1 MLIATTKI
9 QSSMWL
15 DIRPARTP
23 TLLEVPPTTKLMP
36 APDIGS
42 GGQPNLWYDIVPGSS
57 TEVGD
62 FLWEE
67 GLNSDNSWPRGT
79 RMILMYQ
86 TFVSVIRIALRPTRS
101 LTCALNLC
109 APIAEMNR
117 HLSDIN
123 LSEYGQFGAT
133 IIEDLCSLRFQNW
146 GAWWDLMYLVSI
158 TLTRNYKYGFLPV
171 SRLRCLLSFV
181 MNTTHNCCSI
191 KLL

>member
-1 MLIATTKI
+1 
-9 QSSMWL
+9 
-15 DIRPARTP
+15 
-23 TLLEVPPTTKLMP
+23 MP

-86 TFVSVIRIALRPTRS
+86 TFVSVIQIALRPTRS

-117 HLSDIN
+117 HLSDIK

-146 GAWWDLMYLVSI
+146 GEWWDLMYLVSI
-158 TLTRNYKYGFLPV
+158 TLTRNYKKRLFAGVPAKV
-171 SRLRCLLSFV
+171 SFIICDEHYSQPLFNKATL
-181 MNTTHNCCSI
+181 NTVYQI
-191 KLL
+191 L